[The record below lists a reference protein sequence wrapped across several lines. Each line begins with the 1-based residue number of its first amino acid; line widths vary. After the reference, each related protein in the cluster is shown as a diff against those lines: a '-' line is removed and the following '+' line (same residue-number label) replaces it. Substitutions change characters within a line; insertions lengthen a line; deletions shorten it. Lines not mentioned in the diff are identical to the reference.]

1 MLSFLAGFLAGAAHV
16 ITGPDHW
23 VAITPLSVAQ
33 PEHSLRIGLRWGLGH
48 AVGIILLGVVGL
60 FLRDALSL
68 DSISSVAEGT
78 VGLVLVISGLWAL
91 HRSRALVIHSH
102 PHEHEH
108 ANEHPD
114 HPHEHVHIHVGDM
127 SHDSTTVHQT
137 HGHAAFGFGLLHGV
151 AGASQLWALIPT
163 LALPLGDAISY
174 LVAFLL
180 SSILTMGIF
189 TYLVGRYAQREHLR
203 LDRTFTLIGWGSIV
217 LGVYWVSLATIAA

>member
-23 VAITPLSVAQ
+23 VAVTPLSVAQ
-33 PEHSLRIGLRWGLGH
+33 PERSLRIGLRWGLGH
-48 AVGIILLGVVGL
+48 AVGIIILGAVGL
-60 FLRDALSL
+60 LLRDALSL

-102 PHEHEH
+102 PHEHGH
-108 ANEHPD
+108 DHSH
-114 HPHEHVHIHVGDM
+114 HPHEHVHIHVGHM
-127 SHDSTTVHQT
+127 THESTNAHQT

-163 LALPLGDAISY
+163 LALPMGAAISY
-174 LVAFLL
+174 LSAFLL
-180 SSILTMGIF
+180 SSILTMGTF
-189 TYLVGRYAQREHLR
+189 TYLVGHWAQRDHLR
-203 LDRTFTLIGWGSIV
+203 LDLTFMIIGWGSIV